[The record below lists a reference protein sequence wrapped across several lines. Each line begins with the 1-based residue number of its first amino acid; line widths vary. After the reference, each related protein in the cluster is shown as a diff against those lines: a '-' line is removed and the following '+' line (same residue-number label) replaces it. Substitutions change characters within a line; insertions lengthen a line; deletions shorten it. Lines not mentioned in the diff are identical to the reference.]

1 MDEIWIEIEHYH
13 LMPTTIVAISNRG
26 NMRLHNGLIVPIPL
40 RQCIKILGKYYK
52 CSRLLAAKFIPK
64 TEEDITLGRDYVD
77 HITHSP
83 SNMNVNDVR
92 NLRWCTPKE
101 NSNFEES
108 KLHVSLAGLG
118 KKRSETCRR
127 NISNAL
133 KGKHKSEEHIRKVSE
148 SKKGTHR
155 VIIDGKIKYIK

>member
-1 MDEIWIEIEHYH
+1 MIEEWIEIEHYH

-26 NMRLHNGLIVPIPL
+26 NMKLHNGCIVPIPL
-40 RQCIKILGKYYK
+40 RQCIKIMGKYYK
-52 CSRLLAAKFIPK
+52 CSRLLANKFIPK
-64 TEEDITLGRDYVD
+64 TEEDITLNRNCID
-77 HITHSP
+77 HITHNP
-83 SNMNVNDVR
+83 VDMNVNDVR
-92 NLRWCTPKE
+92 NLRWCTQKE
-101 NSNFEES
+101 NCNFEES

-118 KKRSETCRR
+118 KKRSESCRR

-133 KGKHKSEEHIRKVSE
+133 KGKSKSDEHKRKVSE

>member
-1 MDEIWIEIEHYH
+1 
-13 LMPTTIVAISNRG
+13 MPTTIVAISNRG

-64 TEEDITLGRDYVD
+64 SEEDITLGRDYVD
-77 HITHSP
+77 HITHNP
-83 SNMNVNDVR
+83 IDMNINDVR

-118 KKRSETCRR
+118 KKRTEETKSKISE
-127 NISNAL
+127 AL
-133 KGKHKSEEHIRKVSE
+133 KGKSKSEEHIRNMIK

-155 VIIDGKIKYIK
+155 VIIDGKIKYVK